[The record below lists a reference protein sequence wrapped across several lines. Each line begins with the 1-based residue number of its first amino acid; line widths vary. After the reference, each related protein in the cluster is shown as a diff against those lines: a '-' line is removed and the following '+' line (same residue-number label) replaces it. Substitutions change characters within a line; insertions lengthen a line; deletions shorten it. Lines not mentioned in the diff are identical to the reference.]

1 MSYLLCFPQIC
12 FVALLSSAHSQTTSY
27 APCDFTMDL
36 SNTYYTITCASPL
49 TADQV
54 LGAFSQT
61 PINSNIRQLTI
72 RNISGSNDDYMNQ
85 IINRIASSQYSLT
98 ILVLDQVNIT
108 TIPTGVKL
116 FPNLTLLSLAN
127 NKLQSLSRGSLN
139 VTSNLELIGLQNNN
153 LTNIEPGTFEGKRL
167 IITCQTR
174 RKKKYQG
181 RTYLWRVDLS
191 LDANWSLAVIG
202 LQSNQLFQ
210 FSSDVFQKPLESMVD
225 SAGHIDL
232 GGSEY
237 SFIKSLAIFNKYSWV
252 MQTQSAVIAVWP
264 GFWETIA
271 ICCRQFVKECA
282 LEDWNSKTF
291 PKMFLPTVK
300 ARNGHLF
307 TKKKTLYSGHS
318 GTTFET
324 V

>member
-1 MSYLLCFPQIC
+1 
-12 FVALLSSAHSQTTSY
+12 
-27 APCDFTMDL
+27 MDL

-116 FPNLTLLSLAN
+116 FPNLILLSLAN

-139 VTSNLELIGLQNNN
+139 VTSNLEVIGLQNNN

-167 IITCQTR
+167 IIT
-174 RKKKYQG
+174 
-181 RTYLWRVDLS
+181 
-191 LDANWSLAVIG
+191 
-202 LQSNQLFQ
+202 F
-210 FSSDVFQKPLESMVD
+210 
-225 SAGHIDL
+225 
-232 GGSEY
+232 
-237 SFIKSLAIFNKYSWV
+237 
-252 MQTQSAVIAVWP
+252 QTQRKNIYEE
-264 GFWETIA
+264 FTYDD
-271 ICCRQFVKECA
+271 FVC
-282 LEDWNSKTF
+282 
-291 PKMFLPTVK
+291 
-300 ARNGHLF
+300 H
-307 TKKKTLYSGHS
+307 
-318 GTTFET
+318 
-324 V
+324 

>member
-1 MSYLLCFPQIC
+1 
-12 FVALLSSAHSQTTSY
+12 
-27 APCDFTMDL
+27 MDL

-116 FPNLTLLSLAN
+116 FPNLILLSLAN

-139 VTSNLELIGLQNNN
+139 VTSNLEVIGLQNNN
-153 LTNIEPGTFEGKRL
+153 LTNIEPGTFE
-167 IITCQTR
+167 
-174 RKKKYQG
+174 
-181 RTYLWRVDLS
+181 
-191 LDANWSLAVIG
+191 DANWSAAVIG

-210 FSSDVFQKPLESMVD
+210 FSSDVFQKPLESMVGD
-225 SAGHIDL
+225 AGHIDL
-232 GGSEY
+232 GGNTISCDC
-237 SFIKSLAIFNKYSWV
+237 SLAWLLRDNRDLLPLV
-252 MQTQSAVIAVWP
+252 
-264 GFWETIA
+264 
-271 ICCRQFVKECA
+271 RQGVCSGGLKFENIPSNV
-282 LEDWNSKTF
+282 
-291 PKMFLPTVK
+291 
-300 ARNGHLF
+300 F
-307 TKKKTLYSGHS
+307 TNC
-318 GTTFET
+318 
-324 V
+324 